1 MELYERNIVVLD
13 WNFLQACSMTFF
25 AYTFQVQL
33 LPIYSELVRPS
44 YKRIKKVVVY
54 SLFTDFLVYAVVST
68 AGYFSTYN
76 YTNPIVIYRPALP
89 SYDPDYTMILC
100 AVGILIVMI
109 SSYPCNYNPWRQ
121 AFFVFMLKMPDF
133 SDTLNW
139 AVTITFAAFSC
150 LISILVP
157 NVSQVLSIL
166 GGLCSVTLCYL
177 IPTICWV
184 KLSEHKWSHK
194 DNLGPIV
201 FFGTFVVLGYLSVVA
216 TVYNIVMG

>member
-25 AYTFQVQL
+25 AYTCQVQL

-89 SYDPDYTMILC
+89 SYDPD
-100 AVGILIVMI
+100 
-109 SSYPCNYNPWRQ
+109 
-121 AFFVFMLKMPDF
+121 
-133 SDTLNW
+133 
-139 AVTITFAAFSC
+139 
-150 LISILVP
+150 
-157 NVSQVLSIL
+157 
-166 GGLCSVTLCYL
+166 
-177 IPTICWV
+177 
-184 KLSEHKWSHK
+184 
-194 DNLGPIV
+194 
-201 FFGTFVVLGYLSVVA
+201 
-216 TVYNIVMG
+216 